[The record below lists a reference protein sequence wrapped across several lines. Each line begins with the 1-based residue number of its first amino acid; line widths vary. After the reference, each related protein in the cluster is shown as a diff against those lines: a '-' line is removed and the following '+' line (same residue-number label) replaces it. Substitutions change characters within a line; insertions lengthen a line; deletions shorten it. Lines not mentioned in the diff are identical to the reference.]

1 MIPDPWRPEPVDLLG
16 FVDDMGSIHMHW
28 DNGRTLALIPGED
41 SFRKLT
47 PEEIAQ
53 EQAAQEQQVEGME
66 CQTL

>member
-1 MIPDPWRPEPVDLLG
+1 
-16 FVDDMGSIHMHW
+16 MHW

-53 EQAAQEQQVEGME
+53 EQAAQEQQVEAME
-66 CQTL
+66 CQTM